1 MGQKKTPARDSPAEE
16 GTVFVIDDDPSVRK
30 ALVRL
35 IRSAGLRVESFPSA
49 QAFLARDPGNGVSCA
64 VVDLQMPEVSG
75 LDLQELLKR
84 ADRPIPLIFLTG
96 HGDVPSSVRAMK
108 RGAVDFIQKPC
119 KDRDL
124 FPAIAQALA
133 RDRRAGAER
142 AERREIQSRLDT
154 LTPRES
160 QVFRGVVTGSL
171 NKQIAADLG
180 IAEKTIKVHRARV
193 MEKMKAGSLA
203 DLVRMAL
210 TLGIR
215 GAGRGSPGEPGG
227 APEPQLGGASRSR
240 ARSMAPNSSSS
251 SKGL

>member
-1 MGQKKTPARDSPAEE
+1 VGQKKTPASDSFAEK
-16 GTVFVIDDDPSVRK
+16 GMVFVIDDDPAVRK
-30 ALVRL
+30 ALARL
-35 IRSAGLRVESFPSA
+35 IRSAGLGAESFPSA
-49 QAFLARDPGNGVSCA
+49 EAFLAHHPEDSVSCA

-75 LDLQELLKR
+75 LDLQELLKQAGR
-84 ADRPIPLIFLTG
+84 SIPLIFVTG

-108 RGAVDFIQKPC
+108 GGAVDFIQKPF
-119 KDRDL
+119 KDQDL
-124 FPAIAQALA
+124 LAAIARALT

-142 AERREIQSRLDT
+142 GERREIQRRLDT
-154 LTPRES
+154 LTRRES
-160 QVFRGVVTGSL
+160 QVFSGVVTGSL

-193 MEKMKAGSLA
+193 MWKMKAGSLA
-203 DLVRMAL
+203 ELVRMAL

-215 GAGRGSPGEPGG
+215 GAGRGSRLEQGV
-227 APEPQLGGASRSR
+227 APEPQLGGASGPR